1 MPQTSL
7 MGKEQGVPATTPIK
21 SYGPDYAVPP
31 GETIEEMIDELG
43 MDQQELSIRLGLSAK
58 HVNQMIRGHAS
69 ITHETAIALERVL
82 GVPAGFWLSR
92 EAIYRERLAKIKEKK
107 RLEADLGWLK
117 QIPVKALV
125 RRGVIKP
132 TNDRAELLGR
142 VLAFFG
148 VSSTASWA
156 EYWDSFKVAA
166 RRSRC
171 FQTHRVDLAVWLR
184 LGELQAQ
191 QIECE
196 PFNRS
201 RFRRA
206 ASGIRELTTADPEQF
221 VPKTRE
227 LCAKAGVA
235 FVLIPGMKG
244 VPWHGA
250 SWWHTP
256 SEAIIELNLRGRG
269 EDQFWFS
276 FFHEVGHILKGHSK
290 KEVFVNDDSEDDP
303 REQEANEFASRFLI
317 PPEFMAQIPRCNR
330 EELLSLARE
339 AGISPGIVAGQY
351 QRLTGKY
358 NYPWVHRLIR
368 KLAWTNE

>member
-1 MPQTSL
+1 
-7 MGKEQGVPATTPIK
+7 
-21 SYGPDYAVPP
+21 
-31 GETIEEMIDELG
+31 MIDELG
-43 MDQQELSIRLGLSAK
+43 MDQQELSIRLALSAK

-82 GVPAGFWLSR
+82 GVPAGFWLNR
-92 EAIYRERLAKIKEKK
+92 EAIYRERLAKIEEKK
-107 RLEADLGWLK
+107 RLEADLDWLK
-117 QIPVKALV
+117 QIPVKDLLQRKA
-125 RRGVIKP
+125 IEP
-132 TNDRAELLGR
+132 TNDKPELLAR

-148 VSSTASWA
+148 VSSTAAWA
-156 EYWDSFKVAA
+156 EYWDGFKVAA
-166 RRSRC
+166 RRSKC
-171 FQTHRVDLAVWLR
+171 FETHRVPLAVWLR
-184 LGELQAQ
+184 LGELGAQ
-191 QIECE
+191 QTECD

-201 RFRRA
+201 RFKKAADSIRA
-206 ASGIRELTTADPEQF
+206 LTTAAPEEF

-235 FVLIPGMKG
+235 FVLVPEMKK

-256 SEAIIELNLRGRG
+256 SKAIIELNLRGKG

-276 FFHEVGHILKGHSK
+276 LFHEVGHILKGHSK

-303 REQEANEFASRFLI
+303 REQEANEFATRFLI
-317 PPEFMAQIPRCNR
+317 PPEYMARIPRCNR
-330 EELLSLARE
+330 EGILALARE

-358 NYPWVHRLIR
+358 NYPWVHALIR
-368 KLAWTNE
+368 RFTWASG